1 MSFHWEKSRVAKP
14 IFLAACACAYIYGQ
28 ATSGNIIGTVT
39 DPAGAVIPNVSI
51 TITSQER
58 GTVYTAI
65 ANESGNYSVVQ
76 ILPGLYT
83 IEFKAPGFQRLAQK
97 DVAVSIDRSTRLD
110 VQLVVGQ
117 VTEEISVT
125 GAAPP
130 LVTDRAEVSAGLMS
144 QQVVD
149 LPTLNRNFTAL
160 QLLMPGAQKV
170 SWQHATSENPQ
181 QGIQIN
187 TNGQR
192 FGSNNFMIDGADNND
207 PVLGIIVMNPA
218 IDSVSEFKYTTGNY
232 DAEYAQAGGAVMQ
245 IETKTGT
252 NEFHGSLFEFLQN
265 NITNARNPFS
275 EPNGPP
281 PLRWNQ
287 FGGSLGGPIKKQAV
301 SFGDYQGTRRRTGGS
316 GVTTV
321 LTAAERNG
329 DFSALGVPIFDP
341 NYRQPGRKRP
351 RPVPERPDPSN
362 RLSTAAKNLLAL
374 LPLPN
379 YGPVGAFNNNY
390 ISSGSEAFDS
400 DQFDLRADHYI
411 NDTFA
416 TLGGFRT
423 RNSTRISRGIRPGGG
438 GPHMTPSAS
447 PVYRTHST

>member
-1 MSFHWEKSRVAKP
+1 M
-14 IFLAACACAYIYGQ
+14 CY
-28 ATSGNIIGTVT
+28 TSGQSDVVLLGKTALRGS
-39 DPAGAVIPNVSI
+39 DIPGVRLYLRTGHVRQYHRHGNRSGGRHRSEREI

-83 IEFKAPGFQRLAQK
+83 MEFKAPGFQRLAQK
-97 DVAVSIDRSTRLD
+97 DVAVSIDRSTRMD

-130 LVTDRAEVSAGLMS
+130 LVTDRAEVSAALTS

-160 QLLMPGAQKV
+160 QLLMPGAQKM

-207 PVLGIIVMNPA
+207 PVLGIIVVNPA

-245 IETKTGT
+245 VETKTGT
-252 NEFHGSLFEFLQN
+252 NSFHGSLFEFLQN

-287 FGGSLGGPIKKQAV
+287 FGGSFGGPIV
-301 SFGDYQGTRRRTGGS
+301 RRTNCS
-316 GVTTV
+316 SSLTTRERG
-321 LTAAERNG
+321 AAPA
-329 DFSALGVPIFDP
+329 D
-341 NYRQPGRKRP
+341 
-351 RPVPERPDPSN
+351 
-362 RLSTAAKNLLAL
+362 
-374 LPLPN
+374 
-379 YGPVGAFNNNY
+379 
-390 ISSGSEAFDS
+390 
-400 DQFDLRADHYI
+400 RA
-411 NDTFA
+411 
-416 TLGGFRT
+416 
-423 RNSTRISRGIRPGGG
+423 
-438 GPHMTPSAS
+438 
-447 PVYRTHST
+447 